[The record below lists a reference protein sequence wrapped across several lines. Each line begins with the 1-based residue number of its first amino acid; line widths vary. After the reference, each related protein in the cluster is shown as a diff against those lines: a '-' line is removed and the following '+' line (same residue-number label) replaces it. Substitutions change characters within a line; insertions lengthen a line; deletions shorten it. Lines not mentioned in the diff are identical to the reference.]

1 MRSFADIFY
10 DCDYMLL
17 SLLDMSLFDSA
28 GASIPPELDESAA
41 GALEGTLVDLL
52 EAALEEDDFLAGD
65 FFAAFL
71 RGDDFFAA
79 FFAPFFAAFFA
90 PFLGAV
96 MFLLFVLLVLGT
108 LFFLVRRGYLGAP
121 PWAAHRSPETEAKSI
136 LAERFARG
144 DITTDEFMERASVLN
159 WTPGSDAWEV
169 RKGKKKGL

>member
-52 EAALEEDDFLAGD
+52 EASLEEDDFLAGD

-90 PFLGAV
+90 PFLGA
-96 MFLLFVLLVLGT
+96 LLAA
-108 LFFLVRRGYLGAP
+108 FFLALFLEAPFFFAAFLAP
-121 PWAAHRSPETEAKSI
+121 PFFAAFFLADFLDAPFLEADF
-136 LAERFARG
+136 LADFFFDFA
-144 DITTDEFMERASVLN
+144 IVVL
-159 WTPGSDAWEV
+159 
-169 RKGKKKGL
+169 